1 MDNDGI
7 PRLIFNQ
14 VIDLTE
20 RFSQAHDLTYTILCY
35 LRGTYL
41 PGVDNITLRGLD
53 FLLPIRLYFSW
64 NISICDAA
72 VKFCLIYVSGAT
84 TNLLQKRF
92 QFHLLKFKR
101 TRE

>member
-53 FLLPIRLYFSW
+53 FLL
-64 NISICDAA
+64 
-72 VKFCLIYVSGAT
+72 IYSQLDSTFPGTLASVM
-84 TNLLQKRF
+84 LQ
-92 QFHLLKFKR
+92 LNSV
-101 TRE
+101 